1 MMTSAPEELRELL
14 TDARRRGVPWP
25 VAWGSAL
32 HRTTAGRAQGRA
44 WREAFTASAPA
55 WRRAYERAPSTPADL
70 ALALLAESVNAA
82 GAAPLE
88 RADVERP
95 CDWCGEAI
103 GDRRA
108 QAVYCSEKCRR
119 SANYARERA
128 AA

>member
-1 MMTSAPEELRELL
+1 MKSAPEELRDLL
-14 TDARRRGVPWP
+14 ADARRHGVAWP

-32 HRTTAGRAQGRA
+32 HRTIAGRTGGRL
-44 WREAFTASAPA
+44 WREVFTATAPA
-55 WRRAYERAPSTPADL
+55 WRRGYERAPRTAADL

-82 GAAPLE
+82 GAAPPE

-119 SANYARERA
+119 SANYAREKA